1 MRRPPVLPYS
11 FVLLLVGAC
20 ATGHEVAR
28 KGRQLILGMDASTLQ
43 DCAGIPTRT
52 KQLDPRTELYS
63 YENHYEHTGGVQIT
77 LPIIGGGFSAGGSGS
92 YCHAILR
99 VVDGKVVGVNY
110 TGDNDE
116 MIGRDGVGAPI
127 FRGCLRAH
135 EKTPEVHTANRA
147 S

>member
-1 MRRPPVLPYS
+1 LPYS

-28 KGRQLILGMDASTLQ
+28 KGRQLIIGMDASALQ

-77 LPIIGGGFSAGGSGS
+77 LPIIGGGFSVGGSAPPRRPMAAPVDPADMPAVVSGRERAGCGAS
-92 YCHAILR
+92 ERRQLR
-99 VVDGKVVGVNY
+99 
-110 TGDNDE
+110 
-116 MIGRDGVGAPI
+116 P
-127 FRGCLRAH
+127 
-135 EKTPEVHTANRA
+135 
-147 S
+147 

>member
-1 MRRPPVLPYS
+1 MRRPLVLPYS

-63 YENHYEHTGGVQIT
+63 YENHYEHSRSRSR
-77 LPIIGGGFSAGGSGS
+77 LSAEASRPAAAVPTVTPSSGS
-92 YCHAILR
+92 S
-99 VVDGKVVGVNY
+99 
-110 TGDNDE
+110 
-116 MIGRDGVGAPI
+116 
-127 FRGCLRAH
+127 
-135 EKTPEVHTANRA
+135 TAK
-147 S
+147 SSGLTTLVTMTK